1 MIIGSRTR
9 WWPRTEPN
17 SCSSPKPAKWP
28 FFVCNICF
36 ETSTHDPF
44 NPKGC
49 DHVYCTPCTAKYID
63 TKLSDNKNRILCPS
77 PGCNGLLDP
86 DHCRRILPQSLLDR
100 WEASLAESAIDDAH
114 KLYCPYPD
122 CSALLI
128 NDGGGGC
135 RPGRWLFFRRLWRK
149 DWKANCPWCRRA
161 FCVRC
166 RVPWHSRM
174 DCGKYQR
181 SKAKR
186 EDKMVVELAKAN
198 RWKRCPGCRM
208 YVSKQ
213 SGCSHIICR
222 CRAEFCYI
230 CGARYSIE
238 HRCRLQ

>member
-1 MIIGSRTR
+1 MIIGSRIS

-28 FFVCNICF
+28 FFVCQICF
-36 ETSTHDPF
+36 ETSTQDSF

-49 DHVYCTPCTAKYID
+49 DHVYCTACTAKYID
-63 TKLSDNKNRILCPS
+63 TKLSDNKNRILCP
-77 PGCNGLLDP
+77 
-86 DHCRRILPQSLLDR
+86 

-128 NDGGGGC
+128 NDGAGGC
-135 RPGRWLFFRRLWRK
+135 RPGRWLFFR
-149 DWKANCPWCRRA
+149 
-161 FCVRC
+161 RC

-198 RWKRCPGCRM
+198 QWKRCPGCRM

-238 HRCRLQ
+238 HCCRLQ